1 MAAKKGSGSRSK
13 SAPSRRSGGKTAAR
27 ETSGLGVSPR
37 VISVL
42 YILLAVFFSV
52 ILFVPSNSDVW
63 TAIRSFFFGVFG
75 FELIFIPPAFIYL
88 CVMNEKEKKQIAHFK
103 AKVVLCVAI
112 VLLIG
117 ALIYGF
123 TSIKYNQSG
132 SFFAALGNCYGD
144 SFKSNSYLLRGCGFF
159 GGLLG
164 YPIALCGQPAAA
176 ILTVAL
182 ILALIFLLTNL
193 SVKDV
198 ARAAGRTADR
208 VKRAGEEKRRRRH
221 ERAEERRREREELRS
236 YDDGYDK
243 NSRRLPSDKE
253 NKPDRGYEE
262 ELADKAYEKPRSKR
276 RRRRSDIDI
285 PIDVDGADRKR
296 GSDIDIPLD
305 GAEQKKE
312 SDELDRVYLSADNAS
327 AADINP
333 SDDLLN
339 IITRAS
345 KPMGEGGSNNLTDI
359 ADEISRQKRSNRVSE
374 GARQPDPETVPVELS
389 KPVKKPER
397 RPDPEPEPNELDTA
411 GYHVESNDPED
422 ETKPGHYYHFPPVQ
436 LLRLNLSNNDGKAME
451 ELQQNSKKLIE
462 TLNSFGVNASIV
474 NICRGPSVTR
484 YELQPAPGVKISKIT
499 NLSDDI
505 ALNLA
510 ANGVRIEAPIPG
522 KAAVGI
528 EVPNKVV
535 SMVSMRELI
544 DSDVFRE
551 SKSKLTAVLGRD
563 ISGEIVVTD
572 IAKMPHLLIAGTTGS
587 GKSVC
592 VNSILIS
599 ILYKATPDE
608 VKLLLIDPKMVEFS
622 KYKGIP
628 HLLVPIV
635 SDAKKA
641 AGALGWA
648 VNEMLN
654 RYKIFSE
661 YDCKD
666 IDSYNSLIEKNLRY
680 IADNPP
686 YENEEGEMTQ
696 PVLEVNGLPVAK
708 EKMSRVVIAI
718 DELADLMMA
727 APSEVEDSI
736 CRLAQMA
743 RAAGMH
749 LILATQR
756 PTVNVITGLI
766 KANVPSRISLKVSSN
781 MDSRTILDTGGGE
794 KLIGKGDMLFSP
806 VGAPKPIRVQGC
818 YASEEEIEG
827 VTGYIKKSSRAE
839 YNAEIEET
847 IKRIAAEELNG
858 KKGASSSEGGDEES
872 GEYDSRID
880 EAIQCVIE
888 AGQASTSLVQ
898 RRLKVGYA
906 RAGRMVDEMEE
917 LGVVGPHQGSKPRD
931 VLMTYNEWLERRNV
945 LQNRSE

>member
-1 MAAKKGSGSRSK
+1 M
-13 SAPSRRSGGKTAAR
+13 TAEKR
-27 ETSGLGVSPR
+27 PFISPR
-37 VISVL
+37 VRSIL
-42 YILLAVFFSV
+42 YIALAAIFTLLIFLPGAN
-52 ILFVPSNSDVW
+52 LW
-63 TAIRSFFFGVFG
+63 TVIRSFFFGVFG
-75 FELIFIPPAFIYL
+75 LGVLLVPPTFIYL
-88 CVMNEKEKKQIAHFK
+88 TIMNEKEKHEIAHFK
-103 AKVVLCVAI
+103 AKVTLCATAI
-112 VLLIG
+112 LLVG
-117 ALIYGF
+117 ALIYFIGGA
-123 TSIKYNQSG
+123 KHLEVN
-132 SFFAALGNCYGD
+132 FFAAIGNLYLD
-144 SFKSNSYLLRGCGFF
+144 AYNSSAYIPLE

-164 YPIALCGQPAAA
+164 GILGYP
-176 ILTVAL
+176 
-182 ILALIFLLTNL
+182 LALLSLPVAIILSVILLGVIIFILTNL
-193 SVKDV
+193 SVRDV
-198 ARAAGRTADR
+198 ASAAGRTM
-208 VKRAGEEKRRRRH
+208 KRARQARENRVQ
-221 ERAEERRREREELRS
+221 RRRERIAERETELPERRD
-236 YDDGYDK
+236 YNDGY
-243 NSRRLPSDKE
+243 ST
-253 NKPDRGYEE
+253 DRKRK
-262 ELADKAYEKPRSKR
+262 KAKKQ
-276 RRRRSDIDI
+276 RRSEIDI
-285 PIDVDGADRKR
+285 PISAPA

-305 GAEQKKE
+305 SERKKNSPE
-312 SDELDRVYLSADNAS
+312 VSENLDYTDTNEGNARELNQ
-327 AADINP
+327 
-333 SDDLLN
+333 SDDLIN
-339 IITRAS
+339 IINRAA
-345 KPMGEGGSNNLTDI
+345 KPFGAGAETTVADI
-359 ADEISRQKRSNRVSE
+359 AEDISREKRSNRVTG
-374 GARQPDPETVPVELS
+374 GAKQADPETVPVEIDKKKS
-389 KPVKKPER
+389 KQTTESDEFANV
-397 RPDPEPEPNELDTA
+397 
-411 GYHVESNDPED
+411 GYQKDNSEKEIKEEKVY
-422 ETKPGHYYHFPPVQ
+422 HYPPVQ
-436 LLRLNLSNNDGKAME
+436 LLTPNHNSNDRGAME

-535 SMVSMRELI
+535 SMVTMRELI
-544 DSDVFRE
+544 DSDEFRS
-551 SKSKLTAVLGRD
+551 SKSKLSAVLGRD
-563 ISGEIVVTD
+563 ISGEIVITD

-599 ILYKATPDE
+599 ILFKATPDE

-666 IDSYNSLIEKNLRY
+666 IDSYNNLIEKNLAY
-680 IADNPP
+680 IAENPP
-686 YENEEGEMTQ
+686 YFDEEGEEIQ
-696 PVLEVNGLPVAK
+696 PVMEVNGLPVAK
-708 EKMSRVVIAI
+708 EKMCRVVIAI

-781 MDSRTILDTGGGE
+781 MDSRTILDAGGGE

-818 YASEEEIEG
+818 YASDEEIEG
-827 VTGYIKKSSRAE
+827 VTGYIKKSSKAE
-839 YNAEIEET
+839 YNAEIEES
-847 IKRIAAEELNG
+847 IKRIAAEEVG
-858 KKGASSSEGGDEES
+858 SKKGKDSSSEDDGGVDV
-872 GEYDSRID
+872 DSKME

-888 AGQASTSLVQ
+888 AGQASTSLIQ

-906 RAGRMVDEMEE
+906 RAGRMIDDMEQ
-917 LGVVGPHQGSKPRD
+917 LGIVGPHQGSKPRD

-945 LQNRSE
+945 LQNNSD

>member
-1 MAAKKGSGSRSK
+1 MASSKHKRTASKG
-13 SAPSRRSGGKTAAR
+13 RSGGSSTKKSTAAR
-27 ETSGLGVSPR
+27 QKQAEPQKSGGLSPR
-37 VISVL
+37 VKSIL
-42 YILLAVFFSV
+42 YAALAIFFFIMIFFRGAS
-52 ILFVPSNSDVW
+52 VW
-63 TAIRSFFFGVFG
+63 TMIRAAFIGVFG
-75 FELIFIPPAFIYL
+75 VGIVLVPAAFVYL
-88 CVMNEKEKKQIAHFK
+88 LVMNEKEKHEVAHFGV
-103 AKVVLCVAI
+103 KVMLCVLTA
-112 VLLIG
+112 LFAG
-117 ALIYGF
+117 ALIYIG
-123 TSIKYNQSG
+123 SG
-132 SFFAALGNCYGD
+132 APHHHINYFAAIGNL
-144 SFKSNSYLLRGCGFF
+144 YLDGYNAVSIEGTGYFVFTGGFI
-159 GGLLG
+159 GGIFG
-164 YPIALCGQPAAA
+164 YPLAKFCGPVVGFILCLLVLAALVF
-176 ILTVAL
+176 I
-182 ILALIFLLTNL
+182 LTNL
-193 SVKDV
+193 SIRDV
-198 ARAAGRTADR
+198 AKAVRRA
-208 VKRAGEEKRRRRH
+208 KRAGERRIVRHRVVKEAKRRGVPP
-221 ERAEERRREREELRS
+221 ETIS
-236 YDDGYDK
+236 
-243 NSRRLPSDKE
+243 
-253 NKPDRGYEE
+253 EE
-262 ELADKAYEKPRSKR
+262 EVSRPVRRKR
-276 RRRRSDIDI
+276 RVSVHDENIDI
-285 PIDVDGADRKR
+285 PLSGTTGYNTADE
-296 GSDIDIPLD
+296 IDIPLD
-305 GAEQKKE
+305 DVKKAKKKSRKKPAGTSGIDVDVAERDDGNARDK
-312 SDELDRVYLSADNAS
+312 DLSE
-327 AADINP
+327 
-333 SDDLLN
+333 DLRN
-339 IITRAS
+339 IIDRAS
-345 KPMGEGGSNNLTDI
+345 RPMGTKDTTIEHI
-359 ADEISRQKRSNRVSE
+359 ADDISREKRSNRMTE
-374 GARQPDPETVPVELS
+374 GAKQADPQTVPFET
-389 KPVKKPER
+389 KKSGKKKETAEMPE
-397 RPDPEPEPNELDTA
+397 EFENL
-411 GYHVESNDPED
+411 GYHADNSFSELKE
-422 ETKPGHYYHFPPVQ
+422 EKIYHYPPVQ
-436 LLRLNLSNNDGKAME
+436 LLKPNTSNNDKSAME
-451 ELQQNSKKLIE
+451 ELETNSRKLID
-462 TLNSFGVNASIV
+462 TLTSFGVNASII

-499 NLSDDI
+499 NLADDI

-544 DSDVFRE
+544 DSDKFRRA
-551 SKSKLTAVLGRD
+551 KSKLTAVLGRD
-563 ISGEIVVTD
+563 IEGEIVVTD

-666 IDSYNSLIEKNLRY
+666 IDSYNHLIEKNLRY
-680 IADNPP
+680 MDEHPP
-686 YENEEGEMTQ
+686 VENEEGELIQ
-696 PVLEVNGLPVAK
+696 PVMEINGLPVAK

-781 MDSRTILDTGGGE
+781 MDSRTILDVGGGE
-794 KLIGKGDMLFSP
+794 KLIGRGDMLFSP

-827 VTGYIKKSSRAE
+827 VTAYIKKSSKAE
-839 YNAEIEET
+839 YNAEIEES

-858 KKGASSSEGGDEES
+858 KKKDQGGD
-872 GEYDSRID
+872 GDSD
-880 EAIQCVIE
+880 GLDVDAKMEEAIQCVIE
-888 AGQASTSLVQ
+888 AGQASTSLIQ

-906 RAGRMVDEMEE
+906 RAGRMIDDMEQ
-917 LGVVGPHQGSKPRD
+917 LGIVGPHQGSKPRD

-945 LQNRSE
+945 LQNHE

>member
-1 MAAKKGSGSRSK
+1 MASNKSTGNKKKSSANKKAPAAKKSQRQQAPEPRK
-13 SAPSRRSGGKTAAR
+13 S
-27 ETSGLGVSPR
+27 VISPR
-37 VISVL
+37 VKSIL
-42 YILLAVFFSV
+42 YVAAAL
-52 ILFVPSNSDVW
+52 
-63 TAIRSFFFGVFG
+63 FFFVMIVFKGQSFWTMLRAAFIGVFG
-75 FELIFIPPAFIYL
+75 FGIILVPAAFIYL
-88 CVMNEKEKKQIAHFK
+88 CVMNEKEKEYIAHYK
-103 AKVVLCVAI
+103 AKVALCVLTA
-112 VLLIG
+112 LFTG
-117 ALIYGF
+117 ALIYIAGGAAHQD
-123 TSIKYNQSG
+123 KNY
-132 SFFAALGNCYGD
+132 FAALGNL
-144 SFKSNSYLLRGCGFF
+144 YLDAYNAVGVGGSAYFVFSCGFV

-164 YPIALCGQPAAA
+164 YPLARFCGNIVGIILCLIIIA
-176 ILTVAL
+176 
-182 ILALIFLLTNL
+182 ALIFILANL

-198 ARAAGRTADR
+198 ARAVRRA
-208 VKRAGEEKRRRRH
+208 KKAGEKKMRRRRV
-221 ERAEERRREREELRS
+221 RKKAKQLGI
-236 YDDGYDK
+236 D
-243 NSRRLPSDKE
+243 
-253 NKPDRGYEE
+253 PD
-262 ELADKAYEKPRSKR
+262 L
-276 RRRRSDIDI
+276 I
-285 PIDVDGADRKR
+285 PDSEIDVPLDYGKYGRGAD
-296 GSDIDIPLD
+296 DIDIPLD
-305 GAEQKKE
+305 EPKSSKKKKRTAPAKAGVDIDVVDQNE
-312 SDELDRVYLSADNAS
+312 GNAKDKDLSE
-327 AADINP
+327 
-333 SDDLLN
+333 DLLN
-339 IITRAS
+339 IIDRAS
-345 KPMGEGGSNNLTDI
+345 RPMGGADTTVEHIANDI
-359 ADEISRQKRSNRVSE
+359 SQEKRSNRMTN
-374 GARQPDPETVPVELS
+374 GAKQADPQTVPVNAKKAVKNDGKQELPDDFEGVGYRS
-389 KPVKKPER
+389 YNSEKENKKER
-397 RPDPEPEPNELDTA
+397 AYR
-411 GYHVESNDPED
+411 Y
-422 ETKPGHYYHFPPVQ
+422 PPVQ
-436 LLRLNLSNNDGKAME
+436 LLTPPKNNNDKSAME
-451 ELQQNSKKLIE
+451 ELQTNSRKLIE
-462 TLNSFGVNASIV
+462 TLNSFGVNANIT

-544 DSDVFRE
+544 DSDKFR
-551 SKSKLTAVLGRD
+551 SAKSKLTAVLGRD
-563 ISGEIVVTD
+563 ISGEIVITD

-641 AGALGWA
+641 AAALGWA

-666 IDSYNSLIEKNLRY
+666 IDSYNALIEKNLKY
-680 IADNPP
+680 IEENPP
-686 YENEEGEMTQ
+686 VENEEGELVQ
-696 PVLEVNGLPVAK
+696 PVIEINGLPVAK
-708 EKMSRVVIAI
+708 EKMPRVVIAI

-781 MDSRTILDTGGGE
+781 TDSRTILDVGGGE
-794 KLIGKGDMLFSP
+794 KLIGRGDMLFSP

-827 VTGYIKKSSRAE
+827 VTAYVKKE
-839 YNAEIEET
+839 GKEQYNSEIEES
-847 IKRIAAEELNG
+847 IKRIEAEGLNNG
-858 KKGASSSEGGDEES
+858 KKGASDDGGD
-872 GEYDSRID
+872 GINIDSKME
-880 EAIQCVIE
+880 EAIQFVIE
-888 AGQASTSLVQ
+888 SGQASTSMLQ

-906 RAGRMVDEMEE
+906 RAGRMIDDMEQ
-917 LGVVGPHQGSKPRD
+917 LGIVGPHQGSKPRD
-931 VLMTYNEWLERRNV
+931 VMMTYNEWLERRNV
-945 LQNRSE
+945 LQNSQD